1 MAEVLG
7 SRLRGNAAQTVGSLA
22 KKRVY
27 VASDAVRMPRKVKRG
42 GGASEEEEDLQQQRG
57 RVKDPQETGRK
68 REELLTL
75 FLKDKVEREE
85 RNSAVNLAEL
95 ERAWGVVLR
104 RTKSAELRRDIII
117 LRRTFE
123 RQLDGL
129 DDVIKDTT
137 AEAGIEPGTLKLLAR
152 PLYQP
157 TYTGVTP
164 LPSLLLTGCR
174 FLFVRQSL
182 TCDLQQAE
190 QQSAQVRRRHLQHV
204 ERMRDLQDERRA
216 FVRRRWEG
224 SLRRISAGFMAER
237 SDTAEEAQ
245 RRQVRL
251 EDTAFSL
258 DSQHQD
264 VMRAVRQVYG
274 ESMAAWR
281 SAQQDRVIPS
291 CIPGLRPCRQLTC
304 CGFYPQVAALRGAD
318 AEKLAEKRRQ
328 MQEEVE
334 ACGSALGLMS
344 RNQRLVHMTDVD
356 VKRVRRLQSA
366 VISLRTKLGSF
377 ETSTAWEAGGMAAAK
392 AELNEKSGK
401 LRDHLARARQAA
413 RKQLADLA
421 LQSDTA
427 ANKLQMVIGKGEKV
441 LHAAMVCHK
450 LEDTLSPS
458 PRGADSQWPAQPTA
472 TVTSHILSQRG
483 EGVINPS
490 SSPQTFPEVRQL
502 TRRLN
507 SALLLRDAL
516 ANHQEAL
523 RRDNQQLRLLLR
535 RRLDNMRVG
544 DNSGGALHGSHAPL
558 SVKAALTT
566 ASPPFGAGR
575 PTVIEAALAAKHLL

>member
-1 MAEVLG
+1 
-7 SRLRGNAAQTVGSLA
+7 
-22 KKRVY
+22 
-27 VASDAVRMPRKVKRG
+27 MPRKVKRG
-42 GGASEEEEDLQQQRG
+42 GGASDEEEEFQQQRG

-85 RNSAVNLAEL
+85 RNSAVNLAKL
-95 ERAWGVVLR
+95 DRGWRVVLC
-104 RTKSAELRRDIII
+104 RTKSAELRRDVII

-129 DDVIKDTT
+129 DDVIK
-137 AEAGIEPGTLKLLAR
+137 
-152 PLYQP
+152 
-157 TYTGVTP
+157 
-164 LPSLLLTGCR
+164 
-174 FLFVRQSL
+174 SL

-190 QQSAQVRRRHLQHV
+190 QQSAQVRRRHQQHV
-204 ERMRDLQDERRA
+204 AHMRALQDERLV

-224 SLRRISAGFMAER
+224 SLRRISARFIAER

-281 SAQQDRVIPS
+281 SAQQDRV
-291 CIPGLRPCRQLTC
+291 
-304 CGFYPQVAALRGAD
+304 AALRGAD
-318 AEKLAEKRRQ
+318 AEKLAEKRRK
-328 MQEEVE
+328 MQESAE
-334 ACGSALGLMS
+334 ACGSALGQMS

-366 VISLRTKLGSF
+366 VIALRTKLGSL
-377 ETSTAWEAGGMAAAK
+377 ETSTACEVGGIAAAK
-392 AELNEKSGK
+392 AEINEKTGR

-427 ANKLQMVIGKGEKV
+427 ANKLQMGEKV
-441 LHAAMVCHK
+441 LHAATVCHK
-450 LEDTLSPS
+450 LEDTLSSS
-458 PRGADSQWPAQPTA
+458 PGGVDSQWPAQPTA
-472 TVTSHILSQRG
+472 TDVSHILSQHG
-483 EGVINPS
+483 EGVINQS

-516 ANHQEAL
+516 VNHQEAL

-544 DNSGGALHGSHAPL
+544 DNAALHGSHAPL
-558 SVKAALTT
+558 SVKSALTT
-566 ASPPFGAGR
+566 PSPPFGAGR
-575 PTVIEAALAAKHLL
+575 PTVVEAALAAKHLL

>member
-7 SRLRGNAAQTVGSLA
+7 SRLCGNAAQTV
-22 KKRVY
+22 
-27 VASDAVRMPRKVKRG
+27 VALQKSACTSCLMRRARMPRKVKRG
-42 GGASEEEEDLQQQRG
+42 GGASEEKEELQQQRG

-85 RNSAVNLAEL
+85 RNSTVNLAKL
-95 ERAWGVVLR
+95 ERGWQVVLR
-104 RTKSAELRRDIII
+104 RTKSAELRRDVII

-129 DDVIKDTT
+129 DDVIK
-137 AEAGIEPGTLKLLAR
+137 
-152 PLYQP
+152 
-157 TYTGVTP
+157 
-164 LPSLLLTGCR
+164 
-174 FLFVRQSL
+174 SL

-190 QQSAQVRRRHLQHV
+190 QQSAQLRRRHLQHG
-204 ERMRDLQDERRA
+204 ERMRTLQDERLA

-224 SLRRISAGFMAER
+224 SLRRISARFMVER
-237 SDTAEEAQ
+237 SDAAEEAQ
-245 RRQVRL
+245 WRQVHL

-281 SAQQDRVIPS
+281 SAQQDRV
-291 CIPGLRPCRQLTC
+291 
-304 CGFYPQVAALRGAD
+304 AALRGAD

-328 MQEEVE
+328 MQEEAE

-377 ETSTAWEAGGMAAAK
+377 ETSTACEAGGMAEAK
-392 AELNEKSGK
+392 AELNEKTGK
-401 LRDHLARARQAA
+401 LRDHLAGARQAA

-427 ANKLQMVIGKGEKV
+427 ANKLLMVIGKGEKV

-450 LEDTLSPS
+450 LEDTLSTS
-458 PRGADSQWPAQPTA
+458 PGGSDSQWPAQPTA
-472 TVTSHILSQRG
+472 TVTSHILSQHG

-490 SSPQTFPEVRQL
+490 TSPQTFPEVRQL

-544 DNSGGALHGSHAPL
+544 DNGGGALHGSHAPL
-558 SVKAALTT
+558 FVKSALTT
-566 ASPPFGAGR
+566 QRPLFGAGR
-575 PTVIEAALAAKHLL
+575 PTVVEAALAAKHLL

>member
-1 MAEVLG
+1 MKVVLKWRKCSAVVSVATPRKPLG
-7 SRLRGNAAQTVGSLA
+7 ALRKSACTSRLMR
-22 KKRVY
+22 R
-27 VASDAVRMPRKVKRG
+27 VRMPRKVKRG

-129 DDVIKDTT
+129 DDVIK
-137 AEAGIEPGTLKLLAR
+137 
-152 PLYQP
+152 
-157 TYTGVTP
+157 
-164 LPSLLLTGCR
+164 
-174 FLFVRQSL
+174 SL